1 MNQAAEPTWPPIAPP
16 MRDTLDM
23 TFTRA
28 LALLALVSVPA
39 GAQNGWK
46 LVWSDDFNGP
56 ARTAPDSTKWNY
68 DLGATGWGNREL
80 ENYTKSLD
88 NASLDGNG
96 NLVIQALKA
105 GDSYTSARLKT
116 QGLYTFTYGKIEAR
130 LKIPFG
136 QGIWPAFWLLGENG
150 KRGGW
155 PRCGEIDIME
165 NIGREPEMVHATVH
179 GPGYSGGK
187 GIGERYIL
195 TEGKRFADDFHVY
208 SVVWNPDNLEFFM
221 DGKSYHKLAK
231 SGIPDGTEWV
241 FDHPFFIILNVAV
254 GGQWP
259 GNPDESSRFP
269 QQMLV
274 DYVRVYQAQ

>member
-1 MNQAAEPTWPPIAPP
+1 MHTTVFVKERTKAEQAIQESEQ
-16 MRDTLDM
+16 RYK
-23 TFTRA
+23 R
-28 LALLALVSVPA
+28 LLASVTDY
-39 GAQNGWK
+39 
-46 LVWSDDFNGP
+46 VYSVTVDH
-56 ARTAPDSTKWNY
+56 
-68 DLGATGWGNREL
+68 
-80 ENYTKSLD
+80 
-88 NASLDGNG
+88 
-96 NLVIQALKA
+96 
-105 GDSYTSARLKT
+105 
-116 QGLYTFTYGKIEAR
+116 
-130 LKIPFG
+130 
-136 QGIWPAFWLLGENG
+136 
-150 KRGGW
+150 
-155 PRCGEIDIME
+155 
-165 NIGREPEMVHATVH
+165 GRPSATVH